1 MNTEIRFNYIITI
14 HNKQDLIEDVL
25 MSVLLCCRNNSH
37 VFTVLDGC
45 TDNTESI
52 IDSLIEKFK
61 GLPITKVYTNDVHE
75 LLTINAG
82 LQAASHDGK
91 GFNIILQDDVVL
103 ADFHLEEKIERIYS
117 QTQLNLGYL
126 SLRLGANLDKKILKN
141 GSHIPLVDY
150 IESVYGHG
158 LPEAT
163 PLLPDH
169 FVMRDVPIKSPV
181 CIPFHVINKVGILE
195 EKLAPYAH
203 DDTDYAIRCIEA
215 GYQNGVYAL
224 KFHSEVK
231 WGGTRVNPHPEIA
244 AIQLR
249 NIKFIK
255 SKHKDMIERIIKT
268 NNVQMPDASFAN
280 SSENEIN
287 ESLKTFETN
296 RNSLINPVKSKV
308 SRIMRLS
315 NKFRSIVK
323 SI

>member
-1 MNTEIRFNYIITI
+1 MNSKTKFNYIVTI
-14 HNKQDLIEDVL
+14 HNKQDLIQDVL

-37 VFTVLDGC
+37 VYAVLDGC
-45 TDNTESI
+45 TDNTEAI
-52 IDSLIEKFK
+52 IDRLVEKFN
-61 GLPITKVYTNDVHE
+61 GLPITKIYTNDLHE

-82 LQAASHDGK
+82 LRAARHDGN

-103 ADFHLEEKIERIYS
+103 ADFQLEEKIERLYS
-117 QTQLNLGYL
+117 QVNFNLGYL
-126 SLRLGANLDKKILKN
+126 SLRLGANIDNDILKN
-141 GSHIPLVDY
+141 DSHIPLVDY

-163 PLLPDH
+163 PLLPDY
-169 FVMRDVPIKSPV
+169 FVKRDIPIKSPV
-181 CIPFHVINKVGILE
+181 CIPFHVINRVGILE

-249 NIKFIK
+249 NINFIK
-255 SKHKDMIERIIKT
+255 SIHRDMISQIIDAEK
-268 NNVQMPDASFAN
+268 NQIPDESFSNV
-280 SSENEIN
+280 SENELN
-287 ESLKTFETN
+287 
-296 RNSLINPVKSKV
+296 NSLLNFELNRKALLDSARIKPSII
-308 SRIMRLS
+308 SRVQ
-315 NKFRSIVK
+315 NKFK
-323 SI
+323 SIAK

>member
-1 MNTEIRFNYIITI
+1 MNSEIKFNYIITI

-25 MSVLLCCRNNSH
+25 LSVLLCCRKNSH
-37 VFTVLDGC
+37 VYAVLDGC

-52 IDSLIEKFK
+52 IDSLIVKFK
-61 GLPITKVYTNDVHE
+61 NVPITKVYTNDLHE

-82 LQAASHDGK
+82 LRAASHNGN

-103 ADFHLEEKIERIYS
+103 ADFLLEEKIERLYS
-117 QTQLNLGYL
+117 QVQFNLGYL
-126 SLRLGANLDKKILKN
+126 SLRLGANIDRSILDN
-141 GSHIPLVDY
+141 DSHIPLTDY

-163 PLLPDH
+163 PLLPDY
-169 FVMRDVPIKSPV
+169 FVKRDIPIKSPV

-215 GYQNGVYAL
+215 GYENAVYAL

-231 WGGTRVNPHPEIA
+231 WGGTRINPHPEIA

-249 NIKFIK
+249 NIRFIK
-255 SKHKDMIERIIKT
+255 NKHEIMIGKIIAAPK
-268 NNVQMPDASFAN
+268 NQMPDASFSNA
-280 SSENEIN
+280 SESEISD
-287 ESLKTFETN
+287 SLRNFELNRKSLLNPIKHKASIISRVRNKYKTIFK
-296 RNSLINPVKSKV
+296 R
-308 SRIMRLS
+308 
-315 NKFRSIVK
+315 
-323 SI
+323 